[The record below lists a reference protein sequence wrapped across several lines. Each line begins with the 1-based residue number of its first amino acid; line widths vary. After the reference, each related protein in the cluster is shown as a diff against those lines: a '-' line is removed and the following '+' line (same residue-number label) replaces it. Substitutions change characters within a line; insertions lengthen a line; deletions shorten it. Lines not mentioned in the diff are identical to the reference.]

1 MNLINEYFYEYNC
14 LYHENVKTVL
24 QKIDIRTLVYR
35 DQTLKILTFIDQL
48 FQNLPLEEKDSFFR
62 NWNNAVEL
70 LNRMANG
77 NADDYNEIAIERVR
91 EMIGYAVSIRIKY
104 APAPQHLLKISK
116 RILSKKLFLYLLEKH
131 DGNIPIGQLNFYN
144 EEAKKF
150 DCKCNIDVEEIYNS
164 L

>member
-14 LYHENVKTVL
+14 LYHENVSVAL

-35 DQTLKILTFIDQL
+35 DQTLKILTFIDEI
-48 FQNLPLEEKDSFFR
+48 FENVPLKEKSYFFD
-62 NWNNAVEL
+62 NWNNAVDL
-70 LNRMANG
+70 LNRIANG
-77 NADDYNEIAIERVR
+77 KSDDYNEIAIERVR

-104 APAPQHLLKISK
+104 ASAPQHLLKISK
-116 RILSKKLFLYLLEKH
+116 KILRKQLFLYLLEKH
-131 DGNIPIGQLNFYN
+131 DGSIPIGQLNFYN

-150 DCKCNIDVEEIYNS
+150 NCKCNVDVEEIYNS